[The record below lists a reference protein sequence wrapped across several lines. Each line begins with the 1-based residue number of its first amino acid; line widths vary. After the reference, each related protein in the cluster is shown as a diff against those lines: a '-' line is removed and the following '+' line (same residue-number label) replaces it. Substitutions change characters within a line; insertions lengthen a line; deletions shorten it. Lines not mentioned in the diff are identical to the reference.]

1 MVPLKYLS
9 YFGELLKCLI
19 ISETNL
25 ILTWSEKCNMASNTV
40 VNQETTFTITD
51 TKLYVPVVTLS
62 TQESVKLLQE
72 LKSGFKITI
81 YWDKYQPKGTLQ
93 VLKPYLNYLFDPSF
107 QEINRRFVLLFENT
121 TDRTVHTKYYLPTV
135 E

>member
-1 MVPLKYLS
+1 
-9 YFGELLKCLI
+9 
-19 ISETNL
+19 
-25 ILTWSEKCNMASNTV
+25 MASNTAA
-40 VNQETTFTITD
+40 NQETTFAITD

-81 YWDKYQPKGTLQ
+81 YLDKYQPKGTLQ
-93 VLKPYLNYLFDPSF
+93 VLKPYLNYLVDPSF